1 MMKRKRRRSSNSIG
15 GSGGGG
21 NESKTSNIVVINSE
35 ARVES
40 IFDLQQIP
48 GGSRGPW
55 FSPTLSSTPFLRALP
70 QANFHV
76 LVPVL
81 VLVLVCRRCE
91 GCTCYG
97 ARVCSGKVTTVTN

>member
-21 NESKTSNIVVINSE
+21 NESKTSNTFVINSE

-40 IFDLQQIP
+40 IFDLRQVP
-48 GGSRGPW
+48 RGSRGPW
-55 FSPTLSSTPFLRALP
+55 FSPTLSSIPFLRALP

-76 LVPVL
+76 LAPVL
-81 VLVLVCRRCE
+81 VLVPVCRRCK
-91 GCTCYG
+91 GCT
-97 ARVCSGKVTTVTN
+97 